1 MAQDI
6 NHYLAATSPENVSN
20 GLSGPQETH
29 YVNTGMSDVYGL
41 LVLASIGASAYHG
54 FKRNDSVGWGIVWG
68 LLGGIAPVITPAIA
82 VAQGFGEPERHGN
95 PTKEEEEA
103 HQRRREALLESGYE
117 EDEHGRRCVA
127 HKDCAAN
134 PRLGR
139 LCYARSWRTYS
150 PKRNPISHAK
160 GEAAVDAAV
169 SRFPASFKL
178 RSHGGTFRVSR
189 RASYFGDSGQVVL
202 YTQRLGADGVWRDF
216 AKGSESELRREIV
229 KGNPTEESWWAAHDG
244 NQVYGIGQTEK
255 LALDDAF
262 HGRSAYVRIRGAPS
276 GLKVDQ
282 ITEDQMV
289 MAYYDSHWPIKVP
302 SASDNAEQIALR
314 RQRGELVENYYEYC
328 ERTRRER
335 ERLERERRGR

>member
-82 VAQGFGEPERHGN
+82 VAQGFGEPERQGN
-95 PTKEEEEA
+95 PTKEEE
-103 HQRRREALLESGYE
+103 
-117 EDEHGRRCVA
+117 
-127 HKDCAAN
+127 
-134 PRLGR
+134 P
-139 LCYARSWRTYS
+139 
-150 PKRNPISHAK
+150 
-160 GEAAVDAAV
+160 
-169 SRFPASFKL
+169 
-178 RSHGGTFRVSR
+178 
-189 RASYFGDSGQVVL
+189 
-202 YTQRLGADGVWRDF
+202 
-216 AKGSESELRREIV
+216 
-229 KGNPTEESWWAAHDG
+229 WWAAHDG
-244 NQVYGIGQTEK
+244 NQVFGIGQTEK

-262 HGRSAYVRIRGAPS
+262 HGKNSYVRIRGAPS
-276 GLKVDQ
+276 GLKVDR

-302 SASDNAEQIALR
+302 SASDNAERIALR
-314 RQRGELVENYYEYC
+314 RQRGELVENYYEYG

-335 ERLERERRGR
+335 ERIERERRGR